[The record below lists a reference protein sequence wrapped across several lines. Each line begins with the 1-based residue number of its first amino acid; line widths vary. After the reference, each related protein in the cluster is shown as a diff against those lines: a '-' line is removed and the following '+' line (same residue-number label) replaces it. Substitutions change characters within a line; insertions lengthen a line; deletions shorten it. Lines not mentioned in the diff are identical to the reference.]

1 MNIFILLKPQDKNR
15 QGLARSDCSFETTSD
30 VPCPSSETPL
40 ANEAVRDKICAFV
53 ATSRESDGK
62 SVILTATVG
71 MMLAA
76 VWLAGLLAGVVAL
89 SASSGGPGDALY
101 IGYTQGA
108 YISDFPLP
116 EETVT
121 AEFWTKLF
129 PVGWGIVVF

>member
-1 MNIFILLKPQDKNR
+1 MSHALLQKLLLLMKQYAIRSVPLLPHRAKAM
-15 QGLARSDCSFETTSD
+15 GKTCYLA
-30 VPCPSSETPL
+30 
-40 ANEAVRDKICAFV
+40 
-53 ATSRESDGK
+53 
-62 SVILTATVG
+62 ATVG